1 MRYAM
6 MRTSYIC
13 RACIS
18 SDEENYE
25 SAATKIKALLVAEE
39 AVIKAVA
46 GNSVDE
52 NNIMH
57 SQKQQDSVTEPTVK
71 IHPRIA
77 LGQLPENENRLQ
89 TEENDGGQPVD
100 I

>member
-1 MRYAM
+1 

-46 GNSVDE
+46 GDSVDE
-52 NNIMH
+52 NNMMH
-57 SQKQQDSVTEPTVK
+57 SQKQQDSVTEQTVE
-71 IHPRIA
+71 IYPRIPVS
-77 LGQLPENENRLQ
+77 QLPENKNRL
-89 TEENDGGQPVD
+89 
-100 I
+100 